1 MFAARPNWRR
11 GWCRSRR
18 CRCWSRWSRSRRRC
32 WSQWSRWRRRRGRR
46 WSRGRCPTTLHPNI
60 CAVYELLPVVVAHG
74 LSRTAAWF
82 AGVISVEA
90 TGAPA
95 SRRQL
100 VPIAAV
106 VLGRHTTVRCP
117 PAPLESALLALQ
129 IGGDAVA
136 EFVALVATALRRQ
149 IKAFWMEF

>member
-32 WSQWSRWRRRRGRR
+32 WSRWSRWRRRRGRR
-46 WSRGRCPTTLHPNI
+46 WGRGRCPTTLHPNI
-60 CAVYELLPVVVAHG
+60 CAVYELLP
-74 LSRTAAWF
+74 
-82 AGVISVEA
+82 
-90 TGAPA
+90 
-95 SRRQL
+95 
-100 VPIAAV
+100 IAAV
-106 VLGRHTTVRCP
+106 VLGRHATVRYP